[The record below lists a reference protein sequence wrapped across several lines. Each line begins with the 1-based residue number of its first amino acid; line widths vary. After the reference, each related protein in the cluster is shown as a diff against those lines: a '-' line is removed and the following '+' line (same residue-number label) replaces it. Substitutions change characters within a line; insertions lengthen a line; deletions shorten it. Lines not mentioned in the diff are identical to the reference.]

1 MSLFQ
6 PIPNAESASDRT
18 TPLADRMRPRTL
30 DEYVGQEHLI
40 GPGKPLR
47 AQIERDDVGSLIFW
61 GPPGTGKTTLAKI
74 IAHMTRADFI
84 EFSAV
89 LSGIKEI
96 KQVMADAERARQYGT
111 RTIVF
116 IDEIHRFNKAQQD
129 AFLPHVEKGNIRLI
143 GATTENPSF
152 EIISALLSRSRVYV
166 LNPLTEDQIVLLLRR
181 ALDDKERG
189 LGNMQLS
196 ASDHALRRVAAYVS
210 GDARSAYNVLEVAA
224 ALAVEPSKMRAVE
237 SHPSKSAKGG
247 APSVSPGAVITEEIV
262 KDALQ
267 KRILL
272 YDRAGEEHYNLISAL
287 HKSVRNSDPDASLYW
302 LGRMLEAGE
311 DPLYIAR
318 RVVRMSVEDIGLA
331 DPNALALC
339 MAARDAVDFI
349 GMPEGNLALA
359 QAVVY
364 LALAPKS
371 NALYTAYGK
380 VQSDV
385 ERTTAEPVP
394 LHLRNAP
401 TGLMKHLGYGKG
413 YEYAH
418 DVEGKVADMQCL
430 PDNLKDRRYYQPTNE
445 GIEKRIRERLEQIRR
460 NRQQGKE
467 TSPPPS
473 QPSTSLRA
481 GSDTEKD

>member
-6 PIPNAESASDRT
+6 PIPNAGNAADASR
-18 TPLADRMRPRTL
+18 PLADRMRPRTL
-30 DEYVGQEHLI
+30 DEYVGQEHLV

-47 AQIERDDVGSLIFW
+47 VQIERDDSGSLIFW

-74 IAHMTRADFI
+74 IAHMTKAEFI

-89 LSGIKEI
+89 LAGIKEI

-152 EIISALLSRSRVYV
+152 EINSALLSRCRVYV
-166 LNPLTEDQIVLLLRR
+166 LQPLTEEQIVELLKR
-181 ALDDKERG
+181 ALEDTERG
-189 LGNMQLS
+189 LGELHVT
-196 ASDHALRRVAAYVS
+196 ASDDVLKTIASYTS
-210 GDARSAYNVLEVAA
+210 GDGRSAYNVLEVAA
-224 ALAVEPSKMRAVE
+224 GLTESPLLAN
-237 SHPSKSAKGG
+237 SARSG
-247 APSVSPGAVITEEIV
+247 APRAEVHESKREITDAIV
-262 KDALQ
+262 RDALQ

-272 YDRAGEEHYNLISAL
+272 YDKTGEGHYNLISAL
-287 HKSVRNSDPDASLYW
+287 HKSVRNSDPDAALYW

-318 RVVRMSVEDIGLA
+318 RVVRMAVEDIGLA
-331 DPNALALC
+331 DPNALSLC

-364 LALAPKS
+364 LSVAPKS
-371 NALYTAYGK
+371 NALYTAYGS
-380 VQSDV
+380 VQADV
-385 ERTTAEPVP
+385 EQTAAEAVP

-401 TGLMKHLGYGKG
+401 TGLMKGLGYGRG
-413 YEYAH
+413 YQYAH
-418 DVEGKVADMQCL
+418 DLESKVAGMQCL
-430 PDNLKDRRYYQPTNE
+430 PDNLRDRVYYRPTNE
-445 GIEKRIRERLEQIRR
+445 GIEKRIRERMEELKRQRIRAAE
-460 NRQQGKE
+460 GG
-467 TSPPPS
+467 SPPQKKES
-473 QPSTSLRA
+473 
-481 GSDTEKD
+481 